1 MNNELKSL
9 IRELEISL
17 DGQPWYGRSVYEILN
32 EVKDEEAFKKP
43 TADAHSLI
51 DLLYHMLTW
60 ASFTLKRIEKD
71 KINDLAAFE
80 KLDWREIDPQIHGW
94 EIALT
99 EFIATHQHIIALLQ
113 TKDDSFLDEKVDY
126 RDYNFRFLIKGLI
139 QHNIY
144 HLGQVAYLKKII

>member
-32 EVKDEEAFKKP
+32 EVKEEEAFKKP

-60 ASFTLKRIEKD
+60 ASFTLKK
-71 KINDLAAFE
+71 N
-80 KLDWREIDPQIHGW
+80 
-94 EIALT
+94 
-99 EFIATHQHIIALLQ
+99 
-113 TKDDSFLDEKVDY
+113 
-126 RDYNFRFLIKGLI
+126 
-139 QHNIY
+139 
-144 HLGQVAYLKKII
+144 